1 MRKQK
6 TIKIDSMEITVR
18 ELRVKDIRDIIEQGD
33 KTVSGGLD
41 QIEKILPLAT
51 DLTLSQIEDM
61 APSELQTIWNA
72 FREVNAAFF
81 DLVAKTGIA
90 EALKSSILKDLTA
103 LFVTLSDQV
112 TESPGNTDTPSS

>member
-6 TIKIDSMEITVR
+6 TIKIDEQEITVK
-18 ELRVKDIRDIIEQGD
+18 ELRVKDIRNIIEQGD
-33 KTVSGGLD
+33 KIVSKGLD

-61 APSELQTIWNA
+61 APSELQIIWDA

-81 DLVAKTGIA
+81 DLVAKTGLV
-90 EALKSSILKDLTA
+90 EALKSSILKDLIT
-103 LFVTLSDQV
+103 LFATLSDQV
-112 TESPGNTDTPSS
+112 TKSPGNMDTPSS

>member
-6 TIKIDSMEITVR
+6 TIKIDEKEITVR

-33 KTVSGGLD
+33 KIVSGGLE
-41 QIEKILPLAT
+41 QIEEILPLAT

-81 DLVAKTGIA
+81 DLAAKTGIA

-103 LFVTLSDQV
+103 LFVASSDQA
-112 TESPGNTDTPSS
+112 TENPGNMDTPSS

>member
-6 TIKIDSMEITVR
+6 TIKIDEQEITVK
-18 ELRVKDIRDIIEQGD
+18 ELRVKDIRNIIEQGD
-33 KTVSGGLD
+33 ELVNGGLD

-61 APSELQTIWNA
+61 APSELQTIWDA

-81 DLVAKTGIA
+81 DLVAKTGLV
-90 EALKSSILKDLTA
+90 EALKSSILKDLIT
-103 LFVTLSDQV
+103 LFATLSDQV
-112 TESPGNTDTPSS
+112 TKSLGNTDTPSS

>member
-6 TIKIDSMEITVR
+6 TIKIDEKEITAR
-18 ELRVKDIRDIIEQGD
+18 ELRVKDIRNIIEQGD
-33 KTVSGGLD
+33 KLISGGLD

-72 FREVNAAFF
+72 FREVNACFF
-81 DLVAKTGIA
+81 DLVAKTGLA
-90 EALKSSILKDLTA
+90 EAFKSSILKDLIA
-103 LFVTLSDQV
+103 LFATLSDQA
-112 TESPGNTDTPSS
+112 TESPGNTDIPSS

>member
-6 TIKIDSMEITVR
+6 TIKIDSMEITAR
-18 ELRVKDIRDIIEQGD
+18 ELRVKDIRNIIEQGD
-33 KTVSGGLD
+33 KLVSGGLD

-103 LFVTLSDQV
+103 LFVTLSDQA

>member
-6 TIKIDSMEITVR
+6 TIKIDEKEITIK

-33 KTVSGGLD
+33 KIVSGGLD

-51 DLTLSQIEDM
+51 DLPLSQIEDM
-61 APSELQTIWNA
+61 APSELQIIWNA

-81 DLVAKTGIA
+81 DLVAKTGLV

-103 LFVTLSDQV
+103 LFVTLSHQA
-112 TESPGNTDTPSS
+112 TGSPGNTDTLSS

>member
-6 TIKIDSMEITVR
+6 TIKIDEKEITIK

-33 KTVSGGLD
+33 KIVSGGLD

-51 DLTLSQIEDM
+51 DLPLSQIEDM
-61 APSELQTIWNA
+61 APSELQIIWNA

-81 DLVAKTGIA
+81 DLVAKTGLV

-103 LFVTLSDQV
+103 LFVTLSKPAI
-112 TESPGNTDTPSS
+112 ESPGNTDTLSS